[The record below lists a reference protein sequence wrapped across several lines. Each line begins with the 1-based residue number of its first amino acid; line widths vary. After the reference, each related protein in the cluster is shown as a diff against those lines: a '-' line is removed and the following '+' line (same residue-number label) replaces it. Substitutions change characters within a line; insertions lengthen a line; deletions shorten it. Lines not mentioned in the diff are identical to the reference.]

1 MTSNLQ
7 KYLSL
12 VSVLCLMPLLLW
24 ILNGAIRSGYFGS
37 IVKEIYDAD
46 KDASGI
52 FWTDAESSHLK

>member
-37 IVKEIYDAD
+37 TVKEIYDAD